1 MLKKFFFIFF
11 LLTFT
16 FNTSAEIHKIVYID
30 IEKIMQQSV
39 AGKNFI
45 SLLDKKHKINISKF
59 NKANEQIK
67 AKEKKLITQK
77 NILSPE
83 DFQKELSKLRNEI
96 TNFQQDQVKARNEIN
111 KLRVL
116 GTNKMINEITP
127 ILENYAK
134 ENSINLIL
142 QKKNIVMGKKEME
155 ITDNII
161 ILADKK
167 IKKINLD

>member
-1 MLKKFFFIFF
+1 MLKKLFFIFF

-67 AKEKKLITQK
+67 AKRIEKIQVKKNK
-77 NILSPE
+77 NI
-83 DFQKELSKLRNEI
+83 I
-96 TNFQQDQVKARNEIN
+96 
-111 KLRVL
+111 
-116 GTNKMINEITP
+116 
-127 ILENYAK
+127 
-134 ENSINLIL
+134 
-142 QKKNIVMGKKEME
+142 
-155 ITDNII
+155 
-161 ILADKK
+161 
-167 IKKINLD
+167 

>member
-1 MLKKFFFIFF
+1 MLKRLFTLFFFLI
-11 LLTFT
+11 FT
-16 FNTSAEIHKIVYID
+16 FSIYAEIQKIVYID
-30 IEKIMQQSV
+30 IEKIVQQSV

-45 SLLDKKHKINISKF
+45 NLLDKKHKINISKF
-59 NKANEQIK
+59 KKENEQIK
-67 AKEKKLITQK
+67 EKEKKLITQK
-77 NILSPE
+77 NILSPQ
-83 DFQKELSKLRNEI
+83 DFQKELSKLRDEI
-96 TNFQQDQVKARNEIN
+96 TNFQKNQVKARNEIN
-111 KLRVL
+111 KLRML

-134 ENSINLIL
+134 ENAINLIL

-161 ILADKK
+161 TLADKK

>member
-1 MLKKFFFIFF
+1 MLKKLFFIFF

-155 ITDNII
+155 ITENII

>member
-1 MLKKFFFIFF
+1 MLKRLFTLLFF
-11 LLTFT
+11 LAFT
-16 FNTSAEIHKIVYID
+16 FNIYAEIQKIVYID

-45 SLLDKKHKINISKF
+45 NLLDKKHKINISKF
-59 NKANEQIK
+59 KKENEQIK
-67 AKEKKLITQK
+67 EKEKKLITQK
-77 NILSPE
+77 NILSPQ
-83 DFQKELSKLRNEI
+83 DFQKELSKLRDEI
-96 TNFQQDQVKARNEIN
+96 TNFQKNQVKARNEIN

-134 ENSINLIL
+134 ENAINLIL

-161 ILADKK
+161 TLADKK